1 MYTAQPIIKE
11 VSYMGDLQVKQKK
24 QTIQFLVSET
34 AWKDMNA
41 KLKKIYIKIINSFF
55 ILKLY

>member
-11 VSYMGDLQVKQKK
+11 VSYMGDLQVKQQK

-41 KLKKIYIKIINSFF
+41 KLKKNIYIKIIPYFLF
-55 ILKLY
+55 